1 MINDMLPSNI
11 SLLISYRNV
20 DGIHVVRFI
29 HLLSIILVQG
39 KINIIIIHCQDPT
52 IYMYLLIT
60 TCQSAFQTPTCI
72 FKLTC
77 VFKKSLY
84 NVVPC
89 VYLHVQ

>member
-1 MINDMLPSNI
+1 MIKDMLPSNI

-72 FKLTC
+72 LADLC
-77 VFKKSLY
+77 IQEVSL
-84 NVVPC
+84 
-89 VYLHVQ
+89 